1 MRGPTSPPF
10 ANLMSRAIPESGS
23 HRDAGLP
30 DARRRRMLL
39 NAGALCLSGL
49 GLAGCAGGRKTS
61 SPGALNRP
69 PAPPPS
75 HAKPSAAPVPALRPG
90 AKVAIVAPASAA
102 PNASDLAAQWLEDR
116 GYFPVIMPA
125 SRTRL
130 DAPYEYLAGTD
141 VQRLDDLHAAFAAPD
156 IGAVWC
162 LQGGFG
168 SWRLLDRL
176 DYGLLRQHPKPF
188 IGYSDITALHL
199 AMQRHAGFVTFHGP
213 MLAQDLVAGKG
224 EPTESHLLAMLGGQI
239 GEGAWIQPPPDS
251 RAMELVAGTASG
263 RLVGGNLAL
272 IAALIGS
279 RHEIDT
285 RDSIL
290 FFEDV
295 NEALPRVDRLLSQL
309 AAAGKFD
316 GVQGVIVGNFTRII
330 GTNLDDAQ
338 AQSLLYPLILEQFGA
353 RGIPVLA
360 GWPSGHG
367 DPNLTLPLGAR
378 VTLDTARAGLRLDQA
393 VIRAAAG

>member
-1 MRGPTSPPF
+1 MPTF
-10 ANLMSRAIPESGS
+10 AARRAANP
-23 HRDAGLP
+23 A
-30 DARRRRMLL
+30 DARRRQLL

-49 GLAGCAGGRKTS
+49 ALAGCAGGRQHVRGAAP
-61 SPGALNRP
+61 SPK

-75 HAKPSAAPVPALRPG
+75 HAGAAAAPVPALRPG
-90 AKVAIVAPASAA
+90 AKIAIVAPASAA
-102 PNASDLAAQWLEDR
+102 PDASDQAAQWLEDR
-116 GYFPVIMPA
+116 GFQPVVMPA
-125 SRTRL
+125 SRSRL

-141 VQRLDDLHAAFAAPD
+141 AQRLDDLHAAFAAPD
-156 IGAVWC
+156 VGAVWC

-168 SWRLLDRL
+168 SWRLLDGL
-176 DYGLLRQHPKPF
+176 DFGLLRQNPKPF

-213 MLAQDLVAGKG
+213 MLAQDLLAGKR
-224 EPTESHLLAMLGGQI
+224 EPTESHALAMMSGQI
-239 GEGAWIQPPPDS
+239 GQGAWIQPPPDTFPV
-251 RAMELVAGTASG
+251 ELVAGTASG

-279 RHEIDT
+279 RHDIDT

-316 GVQGVIVGNFTRII
+316 GVKGVVVGSFTRIL
-330 GTNLDDAQ
+330 GTRMDDVQ
-338 AQSLLYPLILEQFGA
+338 AQSLLYPLVLERLGA

-378 VTLDTARAGLRLDQA
+378 VTLDTSRAALRLDQP
-393 VIRAAAG
+393 VTTRAG